1 MTLPHLSGH
10 STASRKGNDE
20 DILVICSAI
29 YNQAALNAA
38 PKSPSRPKPYR
49 ADAAAPPPQIP
60 DRRPKSS
67 TAAPPSRPQ
76 LPSRSH
82 HPAATVSAAPP
93 SRSHDVAKE
102 EGQKASEEATDG
114 KTSFKVKLLPYFL
127 LQNLS
132 LP

>member
-1 MTLPHLSGH
+1 MTLPHPSAH

-38 PKSPSRPKPYR
+38 PKSTSRPKPYR
-49 ADAAAPPPQIP
+49 ADAAAPPPQILA
-60 DRRPKSS
+60 RRPKSS

-82 HPAATVSAAPP
+82 RQCRSAVPQP
-93 SRSHDVAKE
+93 
-102 EGQKASEEATDG
+102 
-114 KTSFKVKLLPYFL
+114 
-127 LQNLS
+127 
-132 LP
+132 

>member
-1 MTLPHLSGH
+1 MTLPHPSAH

-38 PKSPSRPKPYR
+38 PNPTEQT
-49 ADAAAPPPQIP
+49 PPL
-60 DRRPKSS
+60 RRRKSS
-67 TAAPPSRPQ
+67 TAAPNPRP
-76 LPSRSH
+76 PPRHPVRSY